1 MMPGLQYPTAAVQ
14 GMAQGGGHS
23 MGHGTWWDA
32 WHGIWHRVGCVAQG
46 MAQGRMHG
54 TVLGLGQST
63 GHSPE
68 RHRAASPTPGGA
80 SSHRSGSAGKHSA
93 VKSNTTAGAAGRDVD
108 MPHVHCLGKDFK
120 EKKMF
125 CVCKKGIN
133 R

>member
-1 MMPGLQYPTAAVQ
+1 MGGTAW
-14 GMAQGGGHS
+14 GMARGGMHG
-23 MGHGTWWDA
+23 MGYGMGQDA
-32 WHGIWHRVGCVAQG
+32 WHGIWHRVGCV
-46 MAQGRMHG
+46 AQGRMHG

-63 GHSPE
+63 GHSSE

-108 MPHVHCLGKDFK
+108 VPHVHCLGKDFK